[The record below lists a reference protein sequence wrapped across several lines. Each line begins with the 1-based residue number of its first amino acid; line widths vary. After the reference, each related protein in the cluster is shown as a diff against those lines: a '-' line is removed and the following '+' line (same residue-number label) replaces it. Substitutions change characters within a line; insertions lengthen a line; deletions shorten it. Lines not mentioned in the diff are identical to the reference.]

1 MSKSLRHYKR
11 HGNKTQRRRKGRK
24 ARKMTGGNEFDGNN
38 LHEFKELM
46 NQNDRQLVA
55 LHSDEECTHCNQFK
69 PEWDKVLDRLP
80 PQPDMT
86 VAKLGPDVTDYMN
99 EHHYR
104 KHNHSVNGVPTIIYY
119 IANNKPQEYDGER
132 TADKIIAW
140 LTQVMAEHNM
150 ELTIKP
156 KSQEG
161 ELGEEPAPSDLDAP
175 FAPPL
180 DLAAEPMEQE
190 PAQLGQLGQL
200 EPVSQEPLE
209 DAFPQSPLPPA
220 STLSKATETI
230 KATAAKVDEKIEQG
244 VTALKS
250 ALTSDL
256 GSLFSSS
263 SETNAATTTPAPA
276 LAPPAL
282 APANN
287 HVDVFPP
294 PPPPLVNGSAVAAPL
309 PPPPP
314 SQNLNPNPM
323 NGQTTP
329 SVVGGVRRK
338 FTRRRSKKSKKS
350 KSSRKSRK
358 TKKSNRSKK

>member
-80 PQPDMT
+80 PQSDMT
-86 VAKLGPDVTDYMN
+86 VARLGPDVTDYMN

-119 IANNKPQEYDGER
+119 IVNNKPQEYDGER

-140 LTQVMAEHNM
+140 LTQVMAEHSM

-156 KSQEG
+156 KSQE
-161 ELGEEPAPSDLDAP
+161 GEEPAPSDLDAP
-175 FAPPL
+175 FAPPPL
-180 DLAAEPMEQE
+180 DLAEPE
-190 PAQLGQLGQL
+190 PEQLGQEPEQLGQYPAQMGQ
-200 EPVSQEPLE
+200 EPPLE

-250 ALTSDL
+250 AMTSDL

-263 SETNAATTTPAPA
+263 SDTNAATTTPALA
-276 LAPPAL
+276 LAPAL
-282 APANN
+282 APAPANSP
-287 HVDVFPP
+287 VDVFPP
-294 PPPPLVNGSAVAAPL
+294 LPPPAVAAPL

-314 SQNLNPNPM
+314 SQNLNPNPI

-350 KSSRKSRK
+350 KSSRKTRK
-358 TKKSNRSKK
+358 TKKSKK